1 MVTWLYSNKQYLSG
15 ASSKLR
21 RLFKDITAWVT
32 GIAIAVV
39 FLILEELDEIKQ
51 CLIVRL
57 MESPSNSY

>member
-1 MVTWLYSNKQYLSG
+1 MVTWLCSNKQYLSG

-51 CLIVRL
+51 CLIARL